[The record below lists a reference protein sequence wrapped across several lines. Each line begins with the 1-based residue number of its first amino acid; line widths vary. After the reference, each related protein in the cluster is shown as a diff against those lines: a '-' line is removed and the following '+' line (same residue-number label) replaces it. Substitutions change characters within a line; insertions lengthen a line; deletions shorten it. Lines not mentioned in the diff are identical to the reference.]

1 MEPLP
6 LPQPRHWTL
15 PSSHGADLYNEPLSD
30 GAEKG
35 GRKYGGWNSN
45 FYQKCGAFWKTGL
58 PLRFH
63 RQSCVRL
70 LANTDVTDGKS
81 FTWMNQNP
89 TSVSYKQEVENL
101 IQAEL
106 NLHYCS

>member
-35 GRKYGGWNSN
+35 GEGSAGGGIPTFIKSVEL
-45 FYQKCGAFWKTGL
+45 F
-58 PLRFH
+58 
-63 RQSCVRL
+63 
-70 LANTDVTDGKS
+70 GKL
-81 FTWMNQNP
+81 
-89 TSVSYKQEVENL
+89 VCL
-101 IQAEL
+101 
-106 NLHYCS
+106 